1 MSDTIYQLIEKYSK
15 VKLPIQSGKDL
26 DKIDIDLSIDNNHH
40 EKITH
45 VSGELHP
52 RYNVPHTEETKK
64 LLSEIHKGKPTW
76 MKGKHHS
83 NESKLKMAEAKIN
96 NPTKYWLNKNR
107 DAETKRKISE
117 AKKGIPHKKV
127 KCPHCN
133 IEGGIAI
140 MHRFHFDKCKRIK

>member
-1 MSDTIYQLIEKYSK
+1 MSDIIYQLIEKYSK
-15 VKLPIQSGKDL
+15 VKLPIQSGKKL
-26 DKIDIDLSIDNNHH
+26 DKIDIDLNIVHNH

-64 LLSEIHKGKPTW
+64 LLSEIHKGRPTW
-76 MKGKHHS
+76 MKGKSHS
-83 NESKLKMAEAKIN
+83 DDSKLKMSEAKIN
-96 NPTKYWLNKNR
+96 NPTKYWLGKER
-107 DAETKRKISE
+107 DDETKLKISKS
-117 AKKGIPHKKV
+117 KKGIPHKKV

-133 IEGGIAI
+133 TEGGIAI